1 MLPPMRAVVLRGAG
15 GPEVLSI
22 REVPDPQPGPD
33 DVLVRVRASA
43 LNRAD
48 LLQRRGLYPAPPGAP
63 PDIPGLEF
71 AGEIRAVGQ
80 RVGSLKPGERVMGIV
95 GGGGHAEHVV
105 LPERACLRIPPGLS
119 FEQAAAVPEAFL
131 TAWDA
136 LFRAG
141 RLIAGEVVLVQA
153 AASGVGLAALQLAAL
168 AGARVLGLSRSG
180 AKRERLAALGPF
192 PVLDPSLPGLA
203 DSIRLAAGADGV
215 DLAIDLVGG
224 SAWALHAD
232 VLREGGRIV
241 VLGLLGGARA
251 DVDLGTLLRKR
262 LTVVGSALRSRRPEE
277 KIALV
282 QEFARTILPLIAAGR
297 VAPVVD
303 SVFDLA
309 DVREAHLRME
319 RNENLGKIVL
329 RIER

>member
-1 MLPPMRAVVLRGAG
+1 MLPTMRAVIVREAG

-63 PDIPGLEF
+63 ADIPGLEF
-71 AGEIRAVGQ
+71 AGEVRAVGQ

-131 TAWDA
+131 TASDA
-136 LFRAG
+136 LFRVG
-141 RLIAGEVVLVQA
+141 RLVPGEVVLVQA

-180 AKRERLAALGPF
+180 AKRERLAALGY
-192 PVLDPSLPGLA
+192 PVLDPSLPGLT
-203 DSIRLAAGADGV
+203 DSIRLAAGAEGV

-241 VLGLLGGARA
+241 VLGLLGAARA
-251 DVDLGTLLRKR
+251 EVDLGTLLRKR
-262 LTVVGSALRSRRPEE
+262 LTVVGSVLRSRRPEE

-297 VAPVVD
+297 VAPVID